1 MRPNDLFCS
10 YLQLPT
16 KKTWKSA
23 AKNTLSIY
31 AKANATQAE
40 MNCAAVAIQAA
51 YKGYFTRKQQNRKSE
66 DAAVFRGFETRE
78 KLMAKNLFRAGD
90 SKKPNTDTEAVL
102 KNSLDN
108 HDEEETDQLLSPN
121 MMGLLDF
128 DYIFGPTSKSMGEVD
143 GRTSD
148 EEWAAQKIQARF
160 RGFMVRKN
168 MATPSA

>member
-1 MRPNDLFCS
+1 MRLYDLFCS

-51 YKGYFTRKQQNRKSE
+51 YKGYFTRKQQHRKLE
-66 DAAVFRGFETRE
+66 NAAVFRDLETRE
-78 KLMAKNLFRAGD
+78 KIKAKHLFQIGD

-102 KNSLDN
+102 RNSLKN

-143 GRTSD
+143 GGTTD
-148 EEWAAQKIQARF
+148 EEWAAQKIQATF
-160 RGFMVRKN
+160 RGFMVRKKL
-168 MATPSA
+168 ATLSA